1 MKRNWELEELIDTFT
16 IMPNEMD
23 LLGNK
28 TGETRLGFMVLL
40 KFFQVE
46 ARFPSTKNEIPRD
59 VVKYIAKQLQLI
71 GVPFQNYDI
80 NSRAHYYHKEQIRN
94 FLGFREI
101 TADDGN
107 QLTEWLSKYVFY
119 HDANIDS
126 LKLEAYKRLRELH
139 IEPPTSERIDR
150 IARAAINIYEDQFFK
165 ETNGKLSRESIDK
178 MNNLLNELTFY
189 EENEINY
196 DNDENTISFGDL
208 RSDPGR
214 IGLESFLKEISK
226 LKTIQQINLPDNLF
240 SNISQKILKKYKH
253 QIVTEDLTEIRRH
266 PELVR
271 NTLLAIF
278 FWLRYREITDN
289 LIELLIQIIHRI
301 GIRAENKVEK
311 ELLNDFK
318 KVNGK
323 NHILQKMVDVA
334 VNYPEGIIKDVLYP
348 VVSEK
353 ILKALVKEF
362 KSSGT
367 HYNQRVYTIMRASY
381 GNHYRRMVP
390 ELLNILEFR
399 SNNDVHKPVI
409 NALELIKE
417 YTSVSSRYF
426 NNENEVP
433 IDGVIKSAVKPMVM
447 ELDDKGLERINRI
460 NYEIV
465 VLQALRD
472 KLRCKEIWV
481 TCANKYRNPDEDLPA
496 DFEERREENYKA
508 LNKPLNAEEFIS
520 GIKQGMYKALLK
532 LDSGM
537 PTNSKVRLSGKNNGY
552 ITLSPSEAQLNL

>member
-40 KFFQVE
+40 KFFQGE

-208 RSDPGR
+208 RSDPGSNWP
-214 IGLESFLKEISK
+214 GKFLEG
-226 LKTIQQINLPDNLF
+226 
-240 SNISQKILKKYKH
+240 NI
-253 QIVTEDLTEIRRH
+253 
-266 PELVR
+266 
-271 NTLLAIF
+271 
-278 FWLRYREITDN
+278 
-289 LIELLIQIIHRI
+289 
-301 GIRAENKVEK
+301 
-311 ELLNDFK
+311 
-318 KVNGK
+318 
-323 NHILQKMVDVA
+323 
-334 VNYPEGIIKDVLYP
+334 
-348 VVSEK
+348 
-353 ILKALVKEF
+353 
-362 KSSGT
+362 
-367 HYNQRVYTIMRASY
+367 
-381 GNHYRRMVP
+381 
-390 ELLNILEFR
+390 
-399 SNNDVHKPVI
+399 
-409 NALELIKE
+409 
-417 YTSVSSRYF
+417 
-426 NNENEVP
+426 
-433 IDGVIKSAVKPMVM
+433 
-447 ELDDKGLERINRI
+447 
-460 NYEIV
+460 
-465 VLQALRD
+465 
-472 KLRCKEIWV
+472 
-481 TCANKYRNPDEDLPA
+481 
-496 DFEERREENYKA
+496 
-508 LNKPLNAEEFIS
+508 
-520 GIKQGMYKALLK
+520 
-532 LDSGM
+532 
-537 PTNSKVRLSGKNNGY
+537 
-552 ITLSPSEAQLNL
+552 